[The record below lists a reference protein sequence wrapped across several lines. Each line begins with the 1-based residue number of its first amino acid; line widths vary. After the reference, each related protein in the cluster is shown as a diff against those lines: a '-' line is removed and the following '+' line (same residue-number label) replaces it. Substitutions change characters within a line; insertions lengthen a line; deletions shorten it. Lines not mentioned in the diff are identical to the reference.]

1 MEACSRKMLHFC
13 SPRLLS
19 ERRKSLEPTW
29 LHPHLSLHGALS
41 FSLSD
46 SRWFWSRSVSS
57 QSLLRCGQLDWPP
70 RGACADRAPG
80 TSVILGPRVLCLL
93 KITLIEAN
101 MHRNMESIMARVGE
115 LARSARAIVKV
126 GLCWLFP
133 ERRLG
138 LSQVPPVTPTCSP
151 SYPDSH

>member
-1 MEACSRKMLHFC
+1 
-13 SPRLLS
+13 
-19 ERRKSLEPTW
+19 
-29 LHPHLSLHGALS
+29 
-41 FSLSD
+41 
-46 SRWFWSRSVSS
+46 
-57 QSLLRCGQLDWPP
+57 
-70 RGACADRAPG
+70 
-80 TSVILGPRVLCLL
+80 
-93 KITLIEAN
+93 

-126 GLCWLFP
+126 GLCWLFQ